1 MRIMGSMDQVTEMAQ
16 ALADAVEAAL
26 PRWVEDAVVRR
37 AGRSLPEAQ
46 AAGAQAAADVVPR
59 LRALLATDIDAQ
71 RTNPLAI
78 LREATRYATEVLR
91 AAGVA
96 PVERDD
102 FQRDRFPDDAYDL
115 VPVSFADLGPEVAE
129 AGIAWGAAK
138 AWTHRQR
145 HSS

>member
-1 MRIMGSMDQVTEMAQ
+1 MRIMGSMDQLTEVAQ
-16 ALADAVEAAL
+16 ALADAVETAL
-26 PRWVEDAVVRR
+26 PGWVEGAVVRR
-37 AGRSLPEAQ
+37 AGRTLPEAQ
-46 AAGAQAAADVVPR
+46 AAAARATADVVPR

-71 RTNPLAI
+71 RANPLAI
-78 LREATRYATEVLR
+78 LREATRYPTEVLR
-91 AAGVA
+91 AAGVE

-102 FQRDRFPDDAYDL
+102 FQRARFPDDAYDL